1 MLLKKQACRRRYRNS
16 KRNTCQGEGGTFFF
30 FLFTWMACASLHR
43 VQATLSVFPLSFLS
57 LFCLSQCEGVS
68 GCGGLASGSVE
79 AGWGYL
85 WFISG
90 HSSKKPVDAA
100 SLSHPLCPSHCFSIG
115 LPLCPWH
122 TGKRCPALPM
132 LPS

>member
-1 MLLKKQACRRRYRNS
+1 MLLKKQAFGCRKKRGQGES
-16 KRNTCQGEGGTFFF
+16 KRERPVGERDDLFF
-30 FLFTWMACASLHR
+30 FTWMACASLHR
-43 VQATLSVFPLSFLS
+43 VQVTSFLFLFFLFSVCLSVRV
-57 LFCLSQCEGVS
+57 GV
-68 GCGGLASGSVE
+68 GVE
-79 AGWGYL
+79 AWRAVGGGQWGYL